1 MFHKLLSRKNSVINR
16 WLISYMIVFLIPI
29 FISMF
34 VYGYMQNS
42 LREQIKGTNQLVLN
56 QLIREFDNT
65 LMDMVRIGDQL
76 EFNKTVRRYV
86 FSGIDKE
93 NLKLLSLNGISSELK
108 VYNTNTDARCLY
120 LYCSDIDMV
129 VTSNGVYPSEYF
141 HKTYVGSDL
150 SYDAWK
156 EKLSKKHYPELD
168 VLQFKFNGEDAADS
182 IAYIKNLPADA
193 SDGNYVTMCVMYDM
207 TDFRNKVKNS
217 KLIDNGIMYAIDK
230 NNTRIQIASST
241 ADEAELE
248 KLQLQTE
255 SNDKFVVSYTTS
267 SVMNLKYVS
276 VMPCDTIDSQIKY
289 IMWIII
295 VSIIVIICI
304 GSLTISWLVRR
315 NYKPIVNLF
324 SALKLKYTGEENE
337 FSILNDAI
345 DRTVSENQKISS
357 KLEQQQQIVRNSF
370 FRRLLIGGVDYDA
383 PLDEMLSSMNISMPH
398 SKYVLLMYYA
408 DSYGDFFEGTNSLN
422 EYRKTERVDFI
433 VQNIVGELLG
443 EHFNHIS
450 LNDETITYFLLNFE
464 QEQDIQKIYE
474 LAKESQKIILDN
486 FNIRFTVAV
495 SDVHSSYRGIA
506 EAYQEVL
513 EVIKYRGP
521 ASGDFIV
528 FEDTKQ
534 EDDRYKYYESM
545 DEENL
550 IRVIKSGDAACA
562 IDIIQS
568 NLALDTYSVKGRRR
582 VVYDIVRIL
591 IKLIDEVTPEGYNHL
606 ALRDNLI
613 EVLFENK
620 SLAEMEQTVYA
631 AIEDLVQ
638 FFDSEDK
645 NNIVW
650 EIEKFV
656 DDNYMD
662 VNMNIG
668 MIGEHFCLSPAY
680 VAKLYKQDR
689 RIGLLDYINKT
700 RIDHAKLLLQ
710 ESMMNL
716 DEIAINVGFASKITF
731 MRVFKKYMR
740 ITPGKYREV
749 HRGE

>member
-241 ADEAELE
+241 ADETELE
-248 KLQLQTE
+248 KLQMQTA

-345 DRTVSENQKISS
+345 DKTVSENQKISS